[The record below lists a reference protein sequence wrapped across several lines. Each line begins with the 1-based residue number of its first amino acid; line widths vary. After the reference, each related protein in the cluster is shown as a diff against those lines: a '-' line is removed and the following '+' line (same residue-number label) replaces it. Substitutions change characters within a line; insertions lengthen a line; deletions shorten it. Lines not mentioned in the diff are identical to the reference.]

1 LLFFTLIYLLI
12 CFYLL
17 IGHHRSWE

>member
-1 LLFFTLIYLLI
+1 LLFFTIKYLLI

>member
-1 LLFFTLIYLLI
+1 LLFFTIIYLLI